1 MRRRSRSSVRVRAA
15 LLLGV
20 LLAAALGAAVLLRGD
35 APAPGVPL
43 VPAAPGSDAAPVPD
57 PFAYDPDDEP
67 ELVRRAAEG
76 TSHPLYAHSPGG
88 AAATAARVA
97 AWRPQV
103 DKAAADAG
111 VQPELLEALVFLES
125 AGRADAQAGGLEG
138 AVGLTQILA
147 ETGQS
152 LLGMRIE
159 VERSRRLGRRIARA
173 LRAGRLAEAERLRA
187 DRRVVDE
194 RFDPVKALAGSARYL
209 TIAREEL
216 EREDLAF
223 VSYHMG
229 IGNLQGV
236 LRAYGEE
243 APSYARVYFDS
254 TPNHHADVQRRLA
267 AFGDDSATY
276 LWRLYAAREIMRL
289 HREDPAELA
298 RRQEL
303 QTAKNSAEELLH
315 PPAETP
321 RFATPVALRAAW
333 DDGTIRAFPNRA
345 GRDGPGARSAH
356 GRARPPARPAR
367 RPLPRPAAGRAR
379 ARPVRR
385 RPDARVLGR
394 PRPLTV
400 TSTVRDVA
408 YQRELLRRN
417 REATRNFSL
426 HTTGWAFDVARDY
439 GSARQARAFQFVLD
453 RLQVLNVIAW
463 VREPRAIHITAGP
476 DAEALRPLLERLS

>member
-1 MRRRSRSSVRVRAA
+1 M
-15 LLLGV
+15 
-20 LLAAALGAAVLLRGD
+20 
-35 APAPGVPL
+35 
-43 VPAAPGSDAAPVPD
+43 
-57 PFAYDPDDEP
+57 
-67 ELVRRAAEG
+67 
-76 TSHPLYAHSPGG
+76 
-88 AAATAARVA
+88 
-97 AWRPQV
+97 
-103 DKAAADAG
+103 
-111 VQPELLEALVFLES
+111 FLES
-125 AGRADAQAGGLEG
+125 AGRTDAQAGGLEG

-159 VERSRRLGRRIARA
+159 VDRSRRLGRRIARA

-315 PPAETP
+315 PPAET
-321 RFATPVALRAAW
+321 RALRDAGGPARGLGRRH
-333 DDGTIRAFPNRA
+333 DPRLPEPA
-345 GRDGPGARSAH
+345 GRD
-356 GRARPPARPAR
+356 RPAR
-367 RPLPRPAAGRAR
+367 AIRAWASSPAGSTSPPASTAACGRTR
-379 ARPVRR
+379 SRWRS
-385 RPDARVLGR
+385 
-394 PRPLTV
+394 
-400 TSTVRDVA
+400 TSA
-408 YQRELLRRN
+408 
-417 REATRNFSL
+417 
-426 HTTGWAFDVARDY
+426 
-439 GSARQARAFQFVLD
+439 
-453 RLQVLNVIAW
+453 
-463 VREPRAIHITAGP
+463 P
-476 DAEALRPLLERLS
+476 

>member
-103 DKAAADAG
+103 DTAAADAG

-298 RRQEL
+298 RRQAL

-321 RFATPVALRAAW
+321 RFATPEALRAAW

-345 GRDGPGARSAH
+345 GRDRPGARSAH

-367 RPLPRPAAGRAR
+367 RPLSRLAAGRAR
-379 ARPVRR
+379 ARAVRR

-394 PRPLTV
+394 PRDRSPSRRPSA
-400 TSTVRDVA
+400 TSPTSA
-408 YQRELLRRN
+408 SCCAATARR
-417 REATRNFSL
+417 RATSRCTRPAGRSTSRA
-426 HTTGWAFDVARDY
+426 TTAPPARR
-439 GSARQARAFQFVLD
+439 GRSSSCSTGCR
-453 RLQVLNVIAW
+453 
-463 VREPRAIHITAGP
+463 
-476 DAEALRPLLERLS
+476 S